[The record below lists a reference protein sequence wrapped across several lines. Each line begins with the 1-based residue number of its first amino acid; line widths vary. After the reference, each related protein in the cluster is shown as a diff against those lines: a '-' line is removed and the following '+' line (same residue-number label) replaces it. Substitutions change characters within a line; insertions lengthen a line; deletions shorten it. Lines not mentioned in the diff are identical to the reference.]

1 MRKALQMVVVFKFN
15 DVEDVDGADAD
26 KIIQEMTDA
35 TDDWRIEHG
44 ADAVWV
50 DEAFIVDR
58 DTQEVLSHG

>member
-1 MRKALQMVVVFKFN
+1 MRKALQVVVVFKFN
-15 DVEDVDGADAD
+15 DVEDVDGVDAD

-44 ADAVWV
+44 ADAVWIDDAV
-50 DEAFIVDR
+50 VINR

>member
-35 TDDWRIEHG
+35 TDDWRIDTG
-44 ADAVWV
+44 ADAVSIDAAV
-50 DEAFIVDR
+50 VINR
-58 DTQEVLSHG
+58 DTLQVLP

>member
-35 TDDWRIEHG
+35 TDDWRIDTG
-44 ADAVWV
+44 ADAVWIDDAV
-50 DEAFIVDR
+50 VINR
-58 DTQEVLSHG
+58 DTLEVLS

>member
-1 MRKALQMVVVFKFN
+1 MRKALQVVVVFKFN
-15 DVEDVDGADAD
+15 GVGGIESDEAD
-26 KIIQEMTDA
+26 KIIQEMTEG
-35 TDDWRIEHG
+35 TDDWRIDTG